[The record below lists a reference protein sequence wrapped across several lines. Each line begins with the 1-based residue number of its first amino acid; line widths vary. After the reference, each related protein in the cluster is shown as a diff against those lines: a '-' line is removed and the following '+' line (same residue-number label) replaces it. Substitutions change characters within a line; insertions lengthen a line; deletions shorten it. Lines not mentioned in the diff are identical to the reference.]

1 MKLLNISRCAIV
13 TKNAGGNTVRIGSG
27 DIVELSDEVA
37 TKLMKAYPNAWK
49 SLDVT
54 VDKAVAVKAIVEN
67 VEAVETI
74 AVPCDEK
81 VSDKKKTN
89 SKKKK

>member
-1 MKLLNISRCAIV
+1 MKLLNKANCAFVI
-13 TKNAGGNTVRIGSG
+13 NTQSGAVKVKSG
-27 DIVELSDEVA
+27 DIVEVTREEGE
-37 TKLMKAYPNAWK
+37 KLISCYPNAWK

-54 VDKAVAVKAIVEN
+54 IDKTVAVSAIVED
-67 VEAVETI
+67 VKAVETV

-81 VSDKKKTN
+81 ASEKKKTN

>member
-13 TKNAGGNTVRIGSG
+13 TKNADGNTVRIGSG

-37 TKLMKAYPNAWK
+37 IKLMKAYPNAWK

-54 VDKAVAVKAIVEN
+54 VDKTVAVSAIVED
-67 VEAVETI
+67 VKAVETV

-81 VSDKKKTN
+81 ASEKKKTN